1 MEAAFRHHYMHYRY
15 INCEVGPENLAA
27 AIQGAKAMGWRGF
40 NCSLPNKVE
49 IIRYLD
55 ELGESAKIIGAVNTV
70 VIGDDQRAT
79 GETQME
85 RFCKSHFGKL
95 SPSKTRRLPC

>member
-1 MEAAFRHHYMHYRY
+1 
-15 INCEVGPENLAA
+15 
-27 AIQGAKAMGWRGF
+27 MGWRGF

-55 ELGESAKIIGAVNTV
+55 ELGESVKIIGAVNTV
-70 VIGDDQRAT
+70 VIGNDQRAT
-79 GETQME
+79 GENTDGKG
-85 RFCKSHFGKL
+85 FVKAISKL